1 MNAPKDDLLNNPY
14 FSGGYALMPSHSL
27 LEFMRF
33 IPYNKIMDKEILPS
47 ALKHGFSKEDILYA
61 MKLSKAVALVAKKY
75 LEEID
80 AVVEHAKA
88 QGYTFSEFV
97 SLVAQ
102 SSVKKG
108 LRIN

>member
-1 MNAPKDDLLNNPY
+1 MSNLISYENVINDIHNGKYRVKSIKSAYPDAEKILSDYIAD
-14 FSGGYALMPSHSL
+14 
-27 LEFMRF
+27 
-33 IPYNKIMDKEILPS
+33 IP
-47 ALKHGFSKEDILYA
+47 
-61 MKLSKAVALVAKKY
+61 
-75 LEEID
+75 EEID